1 MALWYLLFCSKVH
14 QNSQTMHWISNWLLK
29 PGGMLFFS
37 REWLENFSELFL
49 VRKVDFL
56 KLNSVRKLILERKKK
71 NPSKKT
77 TPIFYKER
85 DSLTLYSSKKTFF
98 FCRTRQ
104 EQTYAFSIWH
114 YSAFKHFQDGFHP
127 SIFPFKLHK
136 NTKDLISVCTDW
148 KIKACQNISESV
160 CSLPFEL
167 QFQKY
172 CWAPTTAFHSPSLEW
187 CCAPAVENYGFCKV
201 CI

>member
-71 NPSKKT
+71 THPKKPPQYFT
-77 TPIFYKER
+77 RKE
-85 DSLTLYSSKKTFF
+85 TH
-98 FCRTRQ
+98 
-104 EQTYAFSIWH
+104 WH
-114 YSAFKHFQDGFHP
+114 YTPAKRHSSFVEKDRNKPMLSQYGIIQLLN
-127 SIFPFKLHK
+127 IFRMVFILLFSPLNCTRTQRIWFLFV
-136 NTKDLISVCTDW
+136 LIE
-148 KIKACQNISESV
+148 K
-160 CSLPFEL
+160 
-167 QFQKY
+167 
-172 CWAPTTAFHSPSLEW
+172 
-187 CCAPAVENYGFCKV
+187 
-201 CI
+201 